1 MKLYQLSRISK
12 NLLYHLSRIS
22 RTLSGQ
28 IDKKVQFLVLFYRGK
43 ENLLSI
49 GKMLHFQYRV
59 LKQILFDD
67 DMCPMAVSSVLE
79 SVKKVT
85 AMDGDVARRMQRN
98 MESDS
103 MDISFISKYSC
114 KVGEFLRTE
123 TPPVGAIPGC
133 TSLVGAESLIDETKK
148 MLEVAIILMKA
159 LPKMAKTLEPI
170 LQNMPE
176 NNDSNEKSKYL
187 ITPTNLKIK
196 A

>member
-103 MDISFISKYSC
+103 MDISFISNSSC

-123 TPPVGAIPGC
+123 TPP
-133 TSLVGAESLIDETKK
+133 VGAESLIDETKK

-176 NNDSNEKSKYL
+176 NNDSNERSKYL
-187 ITPTNLKIK
+187 TTPTNFKIK
-196 A
+196 V